1 MTLNLWND
9 LIKLKETCEIVDLS
23 HPVAAETPHWAGFD
37 AVKERVVYNFKEH
50 RFLAKEYTIVGQ
62 YATHIDAPV
71 HFYEPGRYLH
81 ELELSDAILPLVV
94 IDKSAEAKEN
104 ANYAINKQDIIEF
117 EKVYGEIPEGS
128 FVALRTDWCKRV
140 ENFDNIDE
148 DGVSNYPGWSLEAC
162 KYLIEER
169 KVKAI
174 GHETSDTD
182 ASMLS
187 RESGWLDVETYVL
200 SKDIYQVELMA
211 NLDKMPAVGGVIIVG
226 YPNIVNGTGFTARC
240 IGIRPKLN
248 E

>member
-1 MTLNLWND
+1 MGTNLWEA
-9 LIKLKETCEIVDLS
+9 LHVLKSECDIVDLS
-23 HPVAAETPHWAGFD
+23 HPVSPTTPHWSGFD
-37 AVKERVVYNFKEH
+37 AMSERTVYNFKEH

-94 IDKSAEAKEN
+94 IDKSKEAQEN
-104 ANYAINKQDIIEF
+104 PNYFITVDDILDF
-117 EKVYGEIPEGS
+117 ESEYGVIPDGS
-128 FVALRTDWCKRV
+128 FVALRTDWCKRT

-148 DGVSNYPGWSLEAC
+148 DGISNYPGWSLEAC
-162 KYLIEER
+162 EFLIEER

-182 ASMLS
+182 ASILT
-187 RESGWLDVETYVL
+187 RKAGWLDVETYVL

-211 NLDKMPAVGGVIIVG
+211 NLDQMPAVGGIIIVG
-226 YPNIVNGTGFTARC
+226 YPNVVNGTGFTARC
-240 IGIRPKLN
+240 IGIKPKK
-248 E
+248 